1 MSHSPVGKPVAIV
14 GNWQVLLAP
23 VANWLGRRS
32 NAMADDFV
40 DRLARRAGIKKV
52 VHCTY
57 RIPAFQNGK
66 PEYAA
71 VNLPRPFKQQIPR
84 ARCLLATARWREAA
98 GGHIADD
105 VSALFAMVFALLFGR
120 GNGSGRRPAAR
131 IVPILHAFLEE
142 SITRHT
148 LQSLLIRPELAG
160 RHFLLRIDCKT
171 RPRQQKHNQSGSQK
185 RATRHAESP

>member
-32 NAMADDFV
+32 NAMTDDFV

-52 VHCTY
+52 VHYTY
-57 RIPAFQNGK
+57 RIPAYQNAK

-120 GNGSGRRPAAR
+120 GNGSGRHVSEKLVGTCLAPCLRRDQPCQHYKTSGLRSFLTFATKQPPMSSGTAAAGSAER
-131 IVPILHAFLEE
+131 R
-142 SITRHT
+142 S
-148 LQSLLIRPELAG
+148 SL
-160 RHFLLRIDCKT
+160 
-171 RPRQQKHNQSGSQK
+171 S
-185 RATRHAESP
+185 

>member
-57 RIPAFQNGK
+57 RIPAFQNAK

-120 GNGSGRRPAAR
+120 GNGSGRRPAAPHLAVVADPPR
-131 IVPILHAFLEE
+131 TGRSPFSASHRLQNKAAPAKAQSERQPE
-142 SITRHT
+142 TRNET
-148 LQSLLIRPELAG
+148 
-160 RHFLLRIDCKT
+160 C
-171 RPRQQKHNQSGSQK
+171 
-185 RATRHAESP
+185 

>member
-1 MSHSPVGKPVAIV
+1 MTRCYPLKSMSHSPVGKPVAIV

-57 RIPAFQNGK
+57 RIPAFQNAK

-84 ARCLLATARWREAA
+84 ARCLLATARWREA
-98 GGHIADD
+98 
-105 VSALFAMVFALLFGR
+105 VSTATGTAR
-120 GNGSGRRPAAR
+120 DRPDPGTHSCGCR
-131 IVPILHAFLEE
+131 DP
-142 SITRHT
+142 
-148 LQSLLIRPELAG
+148 SLR
-160 RHFLLRIDCKT
+160 
-171 RPRQQKHNQSGSQK
+171 
-185 RATRHAESP
+185 RATDCLVTELLHCGYWRGRCRHASVGARTRSNRCELSTMKSAPRWVCTYTV

>member
-32 NAMADDFV
+32 NAMTDDFV

-57 RIPAFQNGK
+57 RIPAYQNAK

-71 VNLPRPFKQQIPR
+71 VNLPRPFKQQIAR
-84 ARCLLATARWREAA
+84 ARCLLATAGRREAA
-98 GGHIADD
+98 GVGHAWSLHQANI
-105 VSALFAMVFALLFGR
+105 
-120 GNGSGRRPAAR
+120 RPA
-131 IVPILHAFLEE
+131 
-142 SITRHT
+142 S
-148 LQSLLIRPELAG
+148 SLVSNWPPPA
-160 RHFLLRIDCKT
+160 
-171 RPRQQKHNQSGSQK
+171 SQK
-185 RATRHAESP
+185 RRRRMPSVLGAAHQWLTIILL